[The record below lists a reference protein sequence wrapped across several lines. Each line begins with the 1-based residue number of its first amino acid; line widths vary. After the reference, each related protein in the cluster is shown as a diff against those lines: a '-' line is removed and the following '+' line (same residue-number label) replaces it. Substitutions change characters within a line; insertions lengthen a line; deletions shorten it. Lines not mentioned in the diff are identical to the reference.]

1 MAPFMFGK
9 NFYATTVARGEIPTV
24 FPNRWVRSCLAIDS
38 IAGMINWVVDGN
50 LIEKPLLLR

>member
-1 MAPFMFGK
+1 MFGK